1 MSFRY
6 NIFDIEFICFV
17 LINLLYIF
25 WLPLISLI
33 LAFILITIA
42 SVEYVELNNKP
53 ANIEYVIDYII
64 FFILSLIPLLHICL
78 KNFYLYFLAKKIL
91 KKGAFKY
98 RKLIKKVND
107 NTKTKR
113 KVLLTT
119 LIIDIL
125 IISLASGVMIFAN
138 DGKNIAF
145 VIAFVIIIYYIFGGF
160 FLPYF
165 TLFKLLGIDKK
176 ELYFQNKQTKRT

>member
-1 MSFRY
+1 MKFRY
-6 NIFDIEFICFV
+6 NIFDIEFIYFV
-17 LINLLYIF
+17 LINLIYLF
-25 WLPLISLI
+25 WLI
-33 LAFILITIA
+33 LALFYGIFMIIPLLYIDANTKFGGIDVILA
-42 SVEYVELNNKP
+42 K
-53 ANIEYVIDYII
+53 II
-64 FFILSLIPLLHICL
+64 LVLMALIPLLHICL

-91 KKGAFKY
+91 KKGSFKY

-165 TLFKLLGIDKK
+165 TLFKLLGIRKK
-176 ELYFQNKQTKRT
+176 RVIFPK

>member
-1 MSFRY
+1 MRFRY
-6 NIFDIEFICFV
+6 NIFDIEFIYFV
-17 LINLLYIF
+17 LINLIYLL
-25 WLPLISLI
+25 WLI
-33 LAFILITIA
+33 LALFYGIFMIIPLLYIDANTKFGGIDVIVAKIILVLMA
-42 SVEYVELNNKP
+42 
-53 ANIEYVIDYII
+53 
-64 FFILSLIPLLHICL
+64 LIPLLHICL

-98 RKLIKKVND
+98 RKLIKKVNN

-176 ELYFQNKQTKRT
+176 ELYRFTN

>member
-1 MSFRY
+1 M
-6 NIFDIEFICFV
+6 IIP
-17 LINLLYIF
+17 LLYIDANTKF
-25 WLPLISLI
+25 GGIDVI
-33 LAFILITIA
+33 LAKIILVLMA
-42 SVEYVELNNKP
+42 
-53 ANIEYVIDYII
+53 
-64 FFILSLIPLLHICL
+64 LIPLLHICL

-98 RKLIKKVND
+98 RKLIKKVNN

-165 TLFKLLGIDKK
+165 TLFKLLGIRKK
-176 ELYFQNKQTKRT
+176 RVIFPK